1 MGIADKHL
9 TDILAVCKGKGLS
22 YVFPYG
28 SRVYGTFEA
37 TSDHDYIGIVQ
48 SHVDATEEPLKVSDG
63 VEISLYSMSQFSEMV
78 WNHHITALECI
89 WLESLIPSSQIQFN
103 LNPVL
108 LRESISEKI
117 SHSWVKGKKKLTV
130 GSVSPRED
138 DRRSGLKS
146 IFHSFRICDYGIQIM
161 EHGKIIDYS
170 SMNHYW
176 DRLKNFDGTWND
188 LSHEFKPEF
197 NALKTKFKLICPK
210 I

>member
-1 MGIADKHL
+1 MHPPEIHKFIETNPH
-9 TDILAVCKGKGLS
+9 VS
-22 YVFPYG
+22 HVFPYG

-48 SHVDATEEPLKVSDG
+48 SDVDATEEPLRVSEG
-63 VEISLYSMSQFSEMV
+63 VEISLYSMAQFTKMIQD
-78 WNHHITALECI
+78 HHITALECI
-89 WLESLIPSSQIQFN
+89 WLDSLIPANRFRFK
-103 LNPVL
+103 LNPFV

-130 GSVSPRED
+130 GSVPPRED
-138 DRRSGLKS
+138 DRRSGMKS

-161 EHGKIIDYS
+161 ERGKIIDYG
-170 SMNHYW
+170 SMNMYW

-210 I
+210 M

>member
-1 MGIADKHL
+1 MHPLEIYRFIETNPH
-9 TDILAVCKGKGLS
+9 IS
-22 YVFPYG
+22 HVFPYG

-48 SHVDATEEPLKVSDG
+48 SDVDATEEPLKVSDG
-63 VEISLYSMSQFSEMV
+63 VEISLYSVSQFNEMIRD
-78 WNHHITALECI
+78 HHITALECI
-89 WLESLIPSSQIQFN
+89 WLDSLIPSGMIHFA
-103 LNPVL
+103 LNPVV

-130 GSVSPRED
+130 GSVPPRED

-161 EHGKIIDYS
+161 EHGKIIDYG

-176 DRLKNFDGTWND
+176 DRLKKFSGTWDELNR
-188 LSHEFKPEF
+188 EFKPEF
-197 NALKTKFKLICPK
+197 NSLKTKFKLICPK
-210 I
+210 DRV